1 VTVFLF
7 QAVLGQQVPQHDVG
21 QLIKMLTTA
30 KQTAIMGL
38 RKKLFSKLDYPEKYT
53 LFTFGLLM

>member
-1 VTVFLF
+1 MF
-7 QAVLGQQVPQHDVG
+7 
-21 QLIKMLTTA
+21 TTA

-53 LFTFGLLM
+53 LFTFGSLM